1 MELDTVLLVLDIQKD
16 FIGDKARMSVAKHQI
31 EPMLEKVNTMIDQFN
46 RHGIPVLYIGNEFEP
61 HQRMAN
67 FFRKNVAIKGSKGA
81 ELDERL
87 LIVNDLYFPKKKAN
101 ALSNDEL
108 VSYLNANSVKHIV
121 IVGLFTEGCV
131 TATALGLKLKNFT
144 VTVVNDA
151 VASLNDKRRRKA
163 LNALSSKGVNITDST
178 QLFELLNR

>member
-1 MELDTVLLVLDIQKD
+1 MDTALLVLDIQKD
-16 FIGDKARMSVAKHQI
+16 FIGDQARMSVAKHQI
-31 EPMLEKVNTMIDQFN
+31 KTMLEKVNTIIAQFSSY
-46 RHGIPVLYIGNEFEP
+46 GIPVVYIGNEFEP
-61 HQRMAN
+61 HQWMAN
-67 FFRKNVAIKGSKGA
+67 FFRKNAAIKGSKGA

-108 VSYLNANSVKHIV
+108 VSYLKDNRVKHLV

-131 TATALGLKLKNFT
+131 TATALGSKLNNFT
-144 VTVVNDA
+144 VTVVSDA
-151 VASLNDKRRRKA
+151 VASLNDKKRRKA